1 MTLFAQSAPARPT
14 YSSSTE
20 RLVEPFVREMS
31 EVFKQLHLL
40 VPKGIGPAQ
49 GPSVNTVKWATEVL
63 LRILPREFLIG
74 AHVSAFQR
82 EVHVSWENDEKGKRV
97 VVFFPE
103 PGQLKV
109 YHELVENDAVTEHKL
124 VNTIHPSDISDRLRW
139 FIR

>member
-1 MTLFAQSAPARPT
+1 MTLYAQSVAARPT

-31 EVFKQLHLL
+31 EVFKQLHSL
-40 VPKGIGPAQ
+40 VAQKNGQAQ
-49 GPSVNTVKWATEVL
+49 GPSQDTVNWATEVL

-74 AHVSAFQR
+74 AQVSAFQR

-103 PGQLKV
+103 PGQLKI

-124 VNTIHPSDISDRLRW
+124 VNATSPSEISDRLRW
-139 FIR
+139 FIQ

>member
-1 MTLFAQSAPARPT
+1 MNVLAQPVPARPT

-40 VPKGIGPAQ
+40 NGQAQ
-49 GPSVNTVKWATEVL
+49 GPSVNTVRWATEVL

-74 AHVSAFQR
+74 AQVSAFQR

-103 PGQLKV
+103 PGQLKI
-109 YHELVENDAVTEHKL
+109 YYELVENDAVTEHKL
-124 VNTIHPSDISDRLRW
+124 VNTMNPSDISDRLRW

>member
-1 MTLFAQSAPARPT
+1 MNVSAQTMHQRPT
-14 YSSSTE
+14 YSSSTV

-40 VPKGIGPAQ
+40 IPKGIGPAQ

-74 AHVSAFQR
+74 AQVSAFQR

-103 PGQLKV
+103 PGQLKI
-109 YHELVENDAVTEHKL
+109 YYELVENDAVTEHKL
-124 VNTIHPSDISDRLRW
+124 VNATSPSAISERLRW